1 MREFRNYFCCCCILE
16 NKPVCITKIFRNGHS
31 FICKERYCIPHKLRL
46 TVCTKCNDPRV
57 GTSFRFCGHRLSIRC
72 DCVNTLGD
80 VAQDSELVAL
90 KEKYAVDFLKRA
102 ADMQT
107 AGLAALETGDCGVKP
122 LDTESDSSACGAV

>member
-1 MREFRNYFCCCCILE
+1 MCL
-16 NKPVCITKIFRNGHS
+16 TKICRNGHS

-57 GTSFRFCGHRLSIRC
+57 GTSFRYCGHRLSIKC
-72 DCVNTLGD
+72 DCNKSLGNE
-80 VAQDSELVAL
+80 AQDPEVVAL

-107 AGLAALETGDCGVKP
+107 AGLAAVFDTETDDDGVKP
-122 LDTESDSSACGAV
+122 LETESDSSISDAV